1 MNIIERKRLEYMNL
15 IRGVGSK
22 MRFLRLDTDE
32 SSPEQEAAAQE
43 IFESYSE
50 TVLKDGLHFCGL
62 LHEHADRACPTCGGE
77 GAVCVGQKYSPCE
90 CAKRN
95 EVARIKEAR
104 KQREET
110 APVIPGK
117 HQGTRST
124 EIDKRITEVRRLLG
138 DAEARLA
145 EVIDPVLE
153 EIRQVESEVSSY
165 QARRATISDE
175 LALGEASVA
184 SAEQAVVE
192 ARRLLDN
199 AHEALSKA
207 KEAYDEKSLELS
219 AFDSDNAELAS
230 RRDALLFKRDHIG
243 QRQRDKVDKY
253 RKTLRRLTYLRG
265 GGGGGSEAEASSEDK
280 EAAS

>member
-1 MNIIERKRLEYMNL
+1 
-15 IRGVGSK
+15 
-22 MRFLRLDTDE
+22 
-32 SSPEQEAAAQE
+32 
-43 IFESYSE
+43 
-50 TVLKDGLHFCGL
+50 
-62 LHEHADRACPTCGGE
+62 
-77 GAVCVGQKYSPCE
+77 
-90 CAKRN
+90 
-95 EVARIKEAR
+95 
-104 KQREET
+104 
-110 APVIPGK
+110 
-117 HQGTRST
+117 
-124 EIDKRITEVRRLLG
+124 
-138 DAEARLA
+138 
-145 EVIDPVLE
+145 
-153 EIRQVESEVSSY
+153 
-165 QARRATISDE
+165 
-175 LALGEASVA
+175 
-184 SAEQAVVE
+184 VVE